1 MLPYRI
7 SREGHTSL
15 RLAVHVV
22 PDGETL
28 ALRAAERI
36 SALCA
41 EAVNRRG
48 IFTLALSGGSTPLT
62 LFRLLSRPEWR
73 QRLVWERTRV
83 FWADER
89 CVGPDHEASNYGAA
103 VRELLVHVRAGSVHR
118 MHGEREP
125 EAEAR
130 AYART
135 MLEAVP
141 AGENGIPR
149 FDCILL
155 GMGEDGHTASL
166 FPDSP
171 LLTASDGELV
181 AVARAKHLGDRPESR
196 RLTLT
201 LSVLN
206 EARCCLFLAAG
217 EAKRTPLRAAL
228 DLLAPPRLPVQLVR
242 PPRGELVWIVDEAA
256 CR

>member
-62 LFRLLSRPEWR
+62 LFRLLSRPEGR

-89 CVGPDHEASNYGAA
+89 CVGPDHEAS
-103 VRELLVHVRAGSVHR
+103 
-118 MHGEREP
+118 
-125 EAEAR
+125 
-130 AYART
+130 
-135 MLEAVP
+135 
-141 AGENGIPR
+141 
-149 FDCILL
+149 
-155 GMGEDGHTASL
+155 
-166 FPDSP
+166 
-171 LLTASDGELV
+171 
-181 AVARAKHLGDRPESR
+181 K
-196 RLTLT
+196 
-201 LSVLN
+201 
-206 EARCCLFLAAG
+206 
-217 EAKRTPLRAAL
+217 
-228 DLLAPPRLPVQLVR
+228 
-242 PPRGELVWIVDEAA
+242 
-256 CR
+256 